1 MENNVKLI
9 EQLVQ
14 TPIVNK
20 VKMTKKANKNKSV
33 VTVIPEVIELEKSD
47 EKLDIPW
54 SIEKTTRYM
63 LPYIYFMCFTIFLL
77 TNVINISTV
86 NLIIFVTMM
95 FSIVYW
101 YASLAFSCKKYI

>member
-1 MENNVKLI
+1 MENEKLVNDLKLI

-33 VTVIPEVIELEKSD
+33 VTVIPEVIEQEKSD

-54 SIEKTTRYM
+54 T
-63 LPYIYFMCFTIFLL
+63 LG
-77 TNVINISTV
+77 V
-86 NLIIFVTMM
+86 
-95 FSIVYW
+95 
-101 YASLAFSCKKYI
+101 